1 LLRTLI
7 VDRDWLAHYFGRQ
20 GAAVME
26 LKMKLGDYL
35 VAYLKKIGV
44 SHLFGIPG
52 DLVINLFFKFGRAR
66 ALKVITLSHEP
77 GVGFAADGY
86 ARATGR
92 IGAICVTY
100 GAGGHNMV
108 NPVAASFSER
118 VPILVISGGPG
129 EEECKLGV
137 LIHHQAREIES
148 QLHIYREVTCAAKL
162 INDPLRAAAEIDEVI
177 RAIWLNQQPGYLE
190 IHRDMVERE
199 IPVPKEIVSWNGEL
213 PHLQSDR
220 RKLDE
225 AVRDTAERLS
235 RAQRPLVLVG
245 IEAYRFKAA
254 SEIVKLV
261 EKMGVPCCTSVLAK
275 GAFPMN
281 HPLFMGVYAGAISPP
296 PIRARVEQA
305 DLIIGLGMFLTDI
318 EMGGSQP
325 PEALRHRSIWAV
337 ENRVNVSFHTYTDI
351 TLRDFVRALLR
362 AELKRHREKIVYSDN
377 LPPTRAPAHRPVRV
391 ADVLREI
398 NHFLARQKKFLV
410 VAESGDSLFGG
421 IDIKVGN
428 DGLYLAQGFYASMGF
443 AVPGALGAQIGT
455 GLRPLILTGDG
466 GFQMTGVEIA
476 HAPRYRLNPIVVLL
490 NNGGWGIFRPVVKR
504 QDLLALPSWR
514 YAELARL
521 WGGHGFRV
529 ETVAQ
534 LRRGLEQAAESPTF
548 TIIEVMI
555 GARDLSP
562 LSVKYIRASAKKAQ
576 LKTRT

>member
-1 LLRTLI
+1 
-7 VDRDWLAHYFGRQ
+7 
-20 GAAVME
+20 
-26 LKMKLGDYL
+26 MKLGDYL

-52 DLVINLFFKFGRAR
+52 DLVINLFFKFGRPR

-129 EEECKLGV
+129 EEERKLGV

-162 INDPLRAAAEIDEVI
+162 IDDPLRAATAIDEVI
-177 RAIWLNQQPGYLE
+177 RSIWLNQQPGYLE

-199 IPVPKEIVSWNGEL
+199 IPVPKEIVSWNGEF
-213 PHLQSDR
+213 PYPQSDR

-225 AVRDTAERLS
+225 AVRETAERLS
-235 RAQRPLVLVG
+235 RAQRPLALVG
-245 IEAYRFKAA
+245 IEAYRFKLAR
-254 SEIVKLV
+254 EIVKLV

-281 HPLFMGVYAGAISPP
+281 HPLYMGVYAGAVSPP
-296 PIRARVEQA
+296 AIRARVEQA
-305 DLIIGLGMFLTDI
+305 DLIVGLGMFLTDI
-318 EMGGSQP
+318 EMGGGQP

-351 TLRDFVRALLR
+351 TLRDFVHGLLR
-362 AELKRHREKIVYSDN
+362 ADLKRHREKVTYSDN
-377 LPPTRAPAHRPVRV
+377 LPMTTSLPNRRVRV

-398 NHFLARQKKFLV
+398 NDFLSQQKKFMV

-421 IDIKVGN
+421 IDVKVGN

-466 GFQMTGVEIA
+466 GFQMTGAEIA

-490 NNGGWGIFRPVVKR
+490 NNGGWGIFRPITNR

-521 WGGHGFRV
+521 WGGRGFRV
-529 ETVAQ
+529 ETVGQ
-534 LRRGLEQAAESPTF
+534 LRRALEQAAKSPAF
-548 TIIEVMI
+548 AIIEVMT
-555 GARDLSP
+555 GPRDLSP
-562 LSVKYIRASAKKAQ
+562 ITIKYIRASAKKAQ
-576 LKTRT
+576 LKTHP

>member
-1 LLRTLI
+1 
-7 VDRDWLAHYFGRQ
+7 
-20 GAAVME
+20 ME
-26 LKMKLGDYL
+26 QRMKLGDYL

-52 DLVINLFFKFGRAR
+52 DLVINLFLKFGRPR
-66 ALKVITLSHEP
+66 GLKIVTLSHEP

-86 ARATGR
+86 ARSTGR

-108 NPVAASFSER
+108 NPVAGSFAER

-129 EEECKLGV
+129 EDERKLGV
-137 LIHHQAREIES
+137 LIHHQAKEIES
-148 QLHIYREVTCAAKL
+148 QLHIYKEVTCAAKT
-162 INDPLRAAAEIDEVI
+162 IDDPERAATDIDNVI
-177 RAIWLNQQPGYLE
+177 RSIWLNQQPGYLE
-190 IHRDMVERE
+190 IHRDIVERE
-199 IPVPKEIVSWNGEL
+199 IPVPKEIVSWDGEL
-213 PHLQSDR
+213 PYAQSDR
-220 RKLDE
+220 HKVNE
-225 AVRDTAERLS
+225 AVRDTAERFNAARHPVILI
-235 RAQRPLVLVG
+235 G
-245 IEAYRFKAA
+245 IEAYRFKLAKD
-254 SEIVKLV
+254 IVKLV
-261 EKMGVPCCTSVLAK
+261 EKMGAACCTSVLAK

-281 HPLFMGVYAGAISPP
+281 HPLYMGVYVGAVSPRK
-296 PIRARVEQA
+296 IRERVEKA

-318 EMGGSQP
+318 ELGGSQP
-325 PEALRHRSIWAV
+325 AEALRHRSIWAV
-337 ENRVNVSFHTYTDI
+337 EHKVNVSFHTYTDV
-351 TLRDFVRALLR
+351 TLRDFVHGLARVP
-362 AELKRHREKIVYSDN
+362 LKSHREQVIYSDN
-377 LPPTRAPAHRPVRV
+377 LANSKPDLDRRVRV

-398 NHFLARQKKFLV
+398 NRFLAQRKKFMV

-476 HAPRYRLNPIVVLL
+476 HALRYKLNPIVVLL
-490 NNGGWGIFRPVVKR
+490 NNGGWGIFRPIAKR

-521 WGGHGFRV
+521 WGGRGFRV

-534 LRRGLEQAAESPTF
+534 FRRALDDAAKSSSF
-548 TIIEVMI
+548 AIIEVMT

-562 LSVKYIRASAKKAQ
+562 MSVKYIRGSAKKAQ
-576 LKTRT
+576 IKTQA

>member
-1 LLRTLI
+1 
-7 VDRDWLAHYFGRQ
+7 
-20 GAAVME
+20 ME

-162 INDPLRAAAEIDEVI
+162 INDPLRAAADIDQVI
-177 RAIWLNQQPGYLE
+177 RSIWLNQQPGYLE

-225 AVRDTAERLS
+225 AVRDTTERLAH
-235 RAQRPLVLVG
+235 AQRPLVLVG

-254 SEIVKLV
+254 KEIVKLV
-261 EKMGVPCCTSVLAK
+261 EKTGIPCCTSVLAK

-281 HPLFMGVYAGAISPP
+281 HPLFMGVYAGAVSPP
-296 PIRARVEQA
+296 TIRARVEQA

-318 EMGGSQP
+318 EMGGRQP

-351 TLRDFVRALLR
+351 TLRDFVRGLLR
-362 AELKRHREKIVYSDN
+362 ADLKRHREKVTYSDN
-377 LPPTRAPAHRPVRV
+377 LPTTLRLPNRRVRV

-398 NHFLARQKKFLV
+398 NRFLDQQKKFLV

-421 IDIKVGN
+421 IDVKVGD

-455 GLRPLILTGDG
+455 GLRPLVLTGDG

-490 NNGGWGIFRPVVKR
+490 NNGGWGIFRPISKR

-521 WGGHGFRV
+521 WGGRGFRV
-529 ETVAQ
+529 ETAGQ
-534 LRRGLEQAAESPTF
+534 LRRALEQAAKSPTF
-548 TIIEVMI
+548 AIIEVMI
-555 GARDLSP
+555 GPRDLSP
-562 LSVKYIRASAKKAQ
+562 ITVKYIRASAKKAQ
-576 LKTRT
+576 LKTHA

>member
-1 LLRTLI
+1 
-7 VDRDWLAHYFGRQ
+7 
-20 GAAVME
+20 ME
-26 LKMKLGDYL
+26 HKMKLGDYL
-35 VAYLKKIGV
+35 VAYLQKIAV

-52 DLVINLFFKFGRAR
+52 DLVINLFLKLGRLR
-66 ALKVITLSHEP
+66 GLKVITLSHEP

-108 NPVAASFSER
+108 NPVAGSFSER
-118 VPILVISGGPG
+118 VPVLVISGGPG
-129 EEECKLGV
+129 EEERKLGV

-162 INDPLRAAAEIDEVI
+162 INDPLRAAGDIDEVI
-177 RAIWLNQQPGYLE
+177 RSIWLNQQPGYLE

-199 IPVPKEIVSWNGEL
+199 ISVPKEIISWNGEL
-213 PHLQSDR
+213 PHPQSDR

-225 AVRDTAERLS
+225 AVRDTAQRLS
-235 RAQRPLVLVG
+235 RAQRPLVLIG
-245 IEAYRFKAA
+245 IEAYRFKVAK
-254 SEIVKLV
+254 EIVKLV

-281 HPLFMGVYAGAISPP
+281 HPLYMGVYVGAISPP
-296 PIRARVEQA
+296 AIRERVEQA

-318 EMGGSQP
+318 EMGGGQP

-337 ENRVNVSFHTYTDI
+337 ENRVNVSFHTYTDV
-351 TLRDFVRALLR
+351 TLRDFVHGLMR
-362 AELKRHREKIVYSDN
+362 AEFKRHRERVAYSDN
-377 LPPTRAPAHRPVRV
+377 LASPQAAPGRRVRV

-398 NHFLARQKKFLV
+398 NQFLAQQKKFMV

-421 IDIKVGN
+421 IDVKVGN

-455 GLRPLILTGDG
+455 GLRPLVLTGDG

-490 NNGGWGIFRPVVKR
+490 NNGGWGIFRPIANR

-521 WGGHGFRV
+521 WGGRGFRV
-529 ETVAQ
+529 ETVGQ
-534 LRRGLEQAAESPTF
+534 LRRALEQAAKSSAF
-548 TIIEVMI
+548 ALIEVMI
-555 GARDLSP
+555 GPKDLSP
-562 LSVKYIRASAKKAQ
+562 ITLKYIRASAKKAQ
-576 LKTRT
+576 LKNHA

>member
-1 LLRTLI
+1 
-7 VDRDWLAHYFGRQ
+7 
-20 GAAVME
+20 ME
-26 LKMKLGDYL
+26 RKMKLGDYL
-35 VAYLKKIGV
+35 VAYLKKIGI

-52 DLVINLFFKFGRAR
+52 DLVINLFLKLGR
-66 ALKVITLSHEP
+66 LKGLRVITLSHEP

-108 NPVAASFSER
+108 NPVAGSFSER

-129 EEECKLGV
+129 EEERKLGV

-162 INDPLRAAAEIDEVI
+162 IDDPLRAAAEIDEVI
-177 RAIWLNQQPGYLE
+177 RSIWLNQQPGYLE

-199 IPVPKEIVSWNGEL
+199 ISVPQEIVSWRGDL
-213 PHLQSDR
+213 PHPQSDR

-225 AVRDTAERLS
+225 AVRDTTERLS
-235 RAQRPLVLVG
+235 RAQRPLVLIG
-245 IEAYRFKAA
+245 IEAYRFKVAKD
-254 SEIVKLV
+254 IVKLV

-281 HPLFMGVYAGAISPP
+281 HPLYMGVYVGAISPP
-296 PIRARVEQA
+296 AIRERVEQA

-318 EMGGSQP
+318 ETGGGQP

-337 ENRVNVSFHTYTDI
+337 ENRVNVSFHTYTDV
-351 TLRDFVRALLR
+351 TLRDFVHGLMRS
-362 AELKRHREKIVYSDN
+362 EFKRRREKVTYSDN
-377 LPPTRAPAHRPVRV
+377 LARLESPPDRRVRV

-398 NHFLARQKKFLV
+398 NHFLAQQKKFMV

-421 IDIKVGN
+421 IDVKVGN

-455 GLRPLILTGDG
+455 GLRPLVLTGDG
-466 GFQMTGVEIA
+466 GFQMTGAEIA

-490 NNGGWGIFRPVVKR
+490 NNGGWGIFRPISNR

-521 WGGHGFRV
+521 WGGLGFRV
-529 ETVAQ
+529 ETVGR
-534 LRRGLEQAAESPTF
+534 LRRALEQAAKSSVF
-548 TIIEVMI
+548 SIIEVMI
-555 GARDLSP
+555 GPRDLSP
-562 LSVKYIRASAKKAQ
+562 ITLKYIRASAKKAQ
-576 LKTRT
+576 LRNHA

>member
-1 LLRTLI
+1 
-7 VDRDWLAHYFGRQ
+7 
-20 GAAVME
+20 ME

-108 NPVAASFSER
+108 NPVAGSFSER

-162 INDPLRAAAEIDEVI
+162 INDPLRAAADIDEVI
-177 RAIWLNQQPGYLE
+177 RSIWLNQQPGYLE
-190 IHRDMVERE
+190 IHRDMVECE

-254 SEIVKLV
+254 REIVKLV

-318 EMGGSQP
+318 EMGGGQP

-351 TLRDFVRALLR
+351 TLRDFVHALLR
-362 AELKRHREKIVYSDN
+362 AELKRHREKVVYSDN
-377 LPPTRAPAHRPVRV
+377 LPARQPPPHRPVRV

-443 AVPGALGAQIGT
+443 AVPGALGAQIGA

-476 HAPRYRLNPIVVLL
+476 HAPRYRLNPIVILL
-490 NNGGWGIFRPVVKR
+490 NNGGWGIFRPIVKR

-521 WGGHGFRV
+521 WGGRGFRV
-529 ETVAQ
+529 ETVGQ
-534 LRRGLEQAAESPTF
+534 LRRALEQAARSPTF

-555 GARDLSP
+555 GPRDLSP
-562 LSVKYIRASAKKAQ
+562 ITVKYIRASAKKAQ
-576 LKTRT
+576 LKTCT

>member
-1 LLRTLI
+1 M
-7 VDRDWLAHYFGRQ
+7 Q
-20 GAAVME
+20 Q
-26 LKMKLGDYL
+26 KMKLGDYL
-35 VAYLKKIGV
+35 VAYLEKIGV

-52 DLVINLFFKFGRAR
+52 DLVINLFLKLGRLR
-66 ALKVITLSHEP
+66 GIKVITLSHEP

-92 IGAICVTY
+92 IGAVCVTY

-108 NPVAASFSER
+108 NPVAGSFAER

-129 EEECKLGV
+129 EEERKLGV

-148 QLHIYREVTCAAKL
+148 QLHIYQEVTCAAKL
-162 INDPLRAAAEIDEVI
+162 INDPLRAAGEIDEVI
-177 RAIWLNQQPGYLE
+177 RSIWLNQQPGYLE

-199 IPVPKEIVSWNGEL
+199 ISVPKEIVSWNGEL
-213 PHLQSDR
+213 PYPQSDR

-235 RAQRPLVLVG
+235 RAQRPLVLIG
-245 IEAYRFKAA
+245 IEAYRFKVAK
-254 SEIVKLV
+254 EIVKLV

-281 HPLFMGVYAGAISPP
+281 HPLYMGVYVGAISPP
-296 PIRARVEQA
+296 AIRARVEQA
-305 DLIIGLGMFLTDI
+305 DLIVGLGMFLTDI
-318 EMGGSQP
+318 EMGGGQP

-337 ENRVNVSFHTYTDI
+337 ENRINVSFHTYTDV
-351 TLRDFVRALLR
+351 TLRDFVHGLLR
-362 AELKRHREKIVYSDN
+362 AEFKRHREKVAYSDN
-377 LPPTRAPAHRPVRV
+377 LAAPQTDPDRRVRV
-391 ADVLREI
+391 ADVLGEI
-398 NHFLARQKKFLV
+398 NRFLAQQKKFMV

-421 IDIKVGN
+421 IDVKVGN

-455 GLRPLILTGDG
+455 GLRPLVLAGDG

-490 NNGGWGIFRPVVKR
+490 NNGGWGIFRPIANR

-521 WGGHGFRV
+521 WGGRGFRV
-529 ETVAQ
+529 ETVGQ
-534 LRRGLEQAAESPTF
+534 LRRALEQAAKSSAF
-548 TIIEVMI
+548 AIIEVMI
-555 GARDLSP
+555 GPRDLSP
-562 LSVKYIRASAKKAQ
+562 ITLKYIRASAKKAQ
-576 LKTRT
+576 LRNRA